1 MEDVRKGILSSR
13 SSVSASCI
21 RPRKHNITPE
31 NNNEILKYVTKQKQ
45 LLLRLLTG
53 DREKPLKPLKLIVS
67 LRKLKLNTAAQNM
80 H

>member
-53 DREKPLKPLKLIVS
+53 DREITIQ
-67 LRKLKLNTAAQNM
+67 RTAKTYCFVKNAKT
-80 H
+80 